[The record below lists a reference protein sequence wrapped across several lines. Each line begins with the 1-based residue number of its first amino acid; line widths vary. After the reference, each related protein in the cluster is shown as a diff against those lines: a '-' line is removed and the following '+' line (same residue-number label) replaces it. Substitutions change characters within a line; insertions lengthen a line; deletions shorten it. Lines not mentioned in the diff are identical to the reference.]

1 MIASSPRLYR
11 LLSAVLATFGC
22 ACVHASTPD
31 AIDAGVPD
39 ITPDRPGLSV
49 LLPAQSFPVAAD
61 TQDFPA
67 QELALDPLDED
78 PFHAAP
84 AEIQTN
90 YALDWRPGV
99 DWTPGR
105 QAFFS
110 SAKARVSYRLGEVHP
125 SAGWMPGAGRFTYA
139 QENGSTVSIGQVA
152 ETGSFW
158 GDSPRL
164 GGLQL
169 TRLPGMS
176 SRGTLLP
183 GSFGLSASV
192 GRVSQED
199 LGSAGSGG
207 LSIGSPMAATTFRY
221 GLTSDITLESHVQSA
236 LETHEKGLG
245 GLMAM
250 GDWGALRLS
259 TTQVQDVFTQSQRSG
274 LGLRFLLDQQQFES
288 TYETLRTGPGTLEQK
303 LGFKHSWFITPQTSM
318 QIGGDR
324 ELSTGN
330 YSVKMQF
337 SVPLEVLGTRWWR
350 D

>member
-1 MIASSPRLYR
+1 MLLTLLAALSCEYARALSSEV
-11 LLSAVLATFGC
+11 SAA
-22 ACVHASTPD
+22 
-31 AIDAGVPD
+31 PD
-39 ITPDRPGLSV
+39 ISPDRPGLSV
-49 LLPAQSFPVAAD
+49 LLPAQSFPVEPD
-61 TQDFPA
+61 IQDAPA

-78 PFHAAP
+78 PFTAVP
-84 AEIQTN
+84 SVIQTS
-90 YALDWRPGV
+90 YALEWRPGV
-99 DWTPGR
+99 DWTPVSL
-105 QAFFS
+105 AFS
-110 SAKARVSYRLGEVHP
+110 STVNARVSYRLGEAHP
-125 SAGWMPGAGRFTYA
+125 ASGWIPGVGRFTYA
-139 QENGSTVSIGQVA
+139 QDNGSTVSIGQVA
-152 ETGSFW
+152 ESGGFW
-158 GDSPRL
+158 GASPRL

-169 TRLPGMS
+169 TRLPGVS
-176 SRGTLLP
+176 SRGTLMP

-192 GRVSQED
+192 GRVSHED
-199 LGSAGSGG
+199 LGSTGAGG
-207 LSIGSPMAATTFRY
+207 LSIGPPMAASTFRY

-236 LETHEKGLG
+236 LDSNEKGLG
-245 GLMAM
+245 SLVAI

-259 TTQVQDVFTQSQRSG
+259 TTQTQDMLTQSLRSG
-274 LGLRFLLDQQQFES
+274 LGLRVQLDQQQFES